1 MDVTR
6 AKNTTPVRTPATVQP
21 KEENVPL
28 FKNLFAYKP
37 NDPHYVSIAVLSG
50 TFDFDKLKTA
60 FDAYNAQNYGML
72 NLKINK
78 ETVGKMQVIIIG
90 SFADANL
97 AKSYLIRMVKER
109 SLFDNLKGTDYRNLL
124 GTQKN
129 LNVVMQQN
137 VMNTYFEFMQE
148 YYLK

>member
-1 MDVTR
+1 
-6 AKNTTPVRTPATVQP
+6 
-21 KEENVPL
+21 
-28 FKNLFAYKP
+28 
-37 NDPHYVSIAVLSG
+37 
-50 TFDFDKLKTA
+50 
-60 FDAYNAQNYGML
+60 ML

-124 GTQKN
+124 GTQK
-129 LNVVMQQN
+129 
-137 VMNTYFEFMQE
+137 T
-148 YYLK
+148 